1 MKKLS
6 KPLGAEVPALYKG
19 LSYRGHQ
26 NQLDLRTNMTNKIEI
41 EFIVDNPNEV
51 RPALI
56 DSSNILEEGY
66 IPTEEETVH
75 QFDKLFDNE

>member
-1 MKKLS
+1 
-6 KPLGAEVPALYKG
+6 
-19 LSYRGHQ
+19 
-26 NQLDLRTNMTNKIEI
+26 MTNKIEI

-51 RPALI
+51 RPTLI

-66 IPTEEETVH
+66 VPTEEETAN